1 MSLEAQIAALN
12 TNIEKLIT
20 LLANPIQVVP
30 STETPLRTE
39 VQTGKASSGKPN
51 PEKEPATGGKP
62 SANDAPQAQNANAA
76 SIPYDDVKA
85 AILKLSAAKGR
96 DAAVAVL
103 KQFGVA
109 KGTELTPEQYP
120 DALKAF
126 SLALDTTDAAVA

>member
-20 LLANPIQVVP
+20 LLANPIQVLPTTTIQVAP
-30 STETPLRTE
+30 SNE
-39 VQTGKASSGKPN
+39 VQTGKASKPN

-62 SANDAPQAQNANAA
+62 AANDAPQAQNANAA

-120 DALKAF
+120 AALKAF
-126 SLALDTTDAAVA
+126 TVALDTTDAAVA